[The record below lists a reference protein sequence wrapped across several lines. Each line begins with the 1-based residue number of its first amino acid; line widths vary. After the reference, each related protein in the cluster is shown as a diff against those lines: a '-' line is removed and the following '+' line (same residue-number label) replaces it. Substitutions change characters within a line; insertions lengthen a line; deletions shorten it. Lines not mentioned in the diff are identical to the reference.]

1 LLSRRIR
8 IGVIQAEEEEEE
20 EEEGLEDGMMVV

>member
-20 EEEGLEDGMMVV
+20 EEGLEDGMMVV